1 MLTSK
6 GKLELPKVPFLSRL
20 LYSLSGCCL
29 RRKKYK
35 KCLGKVNV
43 VVFVIDVVDVDDV
56 AAAVSVSVFGVDDVD
71 VDVPP
76 AVVAVAV
83 AVTKLFFFIFGR
95 IFFPFI
101 WSLPESSSFLLLLD
115 TPLVTRPGP
124 PLQCNRWR
132 GGECSP
138 CTFLCPW
145 QRENAK

>member
-1 MLTSK
+1 MLTSE

-35 KCLGKVNV
+35 KCLGTVNV
-43 VVFVIDVVDVDDV
+43 VVFVIDVVDVDNV

-83 AVTKLFFFIFGR
+83 DVTKLIFSPFLAGSFFHSFGLCRNPVIF
-95 IFFPFI
+95 
-101 WSLPESSSFLLLLD
+101 SSS
-115 TPLVTRPGP
+115 
-124 PLQCNRWR
+124 
-132 GGECSP
+132 
-138 CTFLCPW
+138 
-145 QRENAK
+145 